1 MVDESLIGTGWRK
14 RAVII
19 PLEYAWSSKI
29 NSSLD
34 WMGASGL
41 QRLGVWAEVKGHGSN
56 CPWQAGLSFSSLM
69 YPSPW
74 NPSRFKRQK
83 DSFTCFILPVPFPWD
98 LNNTFRESSIFKGT
112 RPSRKKKGTSCD
124 HNFVKRPNTPLH
136 TEFLFQLLDYL
147 SLPPFDLFLLFIV
160 CSVMAS
166 GGGEEHGE
174 TCTRDEVKVLDA
186 YRSLGFFSFS
196 LHLS

>member
-56 CPWQAGLSFSSLM
+56 CPWQAGLSSSSLM

-112 RPSRKKKGTSCD
+112 RPSRKKRALLVTIILSKGPT
-124 HNFVKRPNTPLH
+124 LH
-136 TEFLFQLLDYL
+136 YIQN
-147 SLPPFDLFLLFIV
+147 
-160 CSVMAS
+160 
-166 GGGEEHGE
+166 
-174 TCTRDEVKVLDA
+174 
-186 YRSLGFFSFS
+186 FFSSSWTTWVS
-196 LHLS
+196 LLLTSFCCLLSVL